1 MTLFF
6 FLFRSKQRKCHT
18 YPHPLPPTH
27 TPCRK
32 REEINQRAR
41 EEKVL
46 KDMSWGSTRDN
57 SALRHRNYAAFLSPA
72 SQITV
77 LAPSCLSR
85 TSAPTVPRGGA
96 EDAQVPS
103 GRLHLSL
110 KSTPISPT
118 ELPPFVSLGSKDPN
132 QGPSSVPGGDT
143 FSEHS
148 WTQGGNQGNWP
159 QCQLIFKLAW

>member
-85 TSAPTVPRGGA
+85 TSAPTVPGGGGGWGCSGAIWSTSPFPEVNTHFPYRASPFCQPRKQRSQPGTVKCAWRGHLFGA
-96 EDAQVPS
+96 FLDS
-103 GRLHLSL
+103 GW
-110 KSTPISPT
+110 
-118 ELPPFVSLGSKDPN
+118 E
-132 QGPSSVPGGDT
+132 PG
-143 FSEHS
+143 
-148 WTQGGNQGNWP
+148 
-159 QCQLIFKLAW
+159 KLASMPAYF